1 MASRGWGGRT
11 GAVPVGGAWRVAVG
25 CGALLVAV
33 YALAVWTTPGQ
44 RFEDAVLRASWPD
57 RASPVVAVLDVISA
71 GSLALAAAL
80 VGWIGHRTGGRAT
93 ALAIVAMIL
102 AAVTATELLQA
113 VLPRPILLAHG
124 FRREDRSFPSGHTAV
139 ATAVLCGLLLA
150 VPARARPWTA
160 LPALLGSAAIGAATV
175 TVSWHRPS
183 DTVGSALI
191 VMIGVCVTIAVLRR
205 RGLLVPL
212 TETNG
217 GGRIV
222 GGVLAIV
229 VTTSVAVAVYAGH
242 KAVVALD
249 STGDPDLAPHSA
261 VIAGRAV
268 AIAATGTAT
277 LTTLLLLAGLGPA
290 RIAHAREPEA
300 TDESDGEAT
309 GESDGEAT
317 GESDGE
323 SDLSPTV

>member
-1 MASRGWGGRT
+1 MASRGLGGRA
-11 GAVPVGGAWRVAVG
+11 GAVPMGVAAG

-33 YALAVWTTPGQ
+33 YALAVWTVPGQ

-57 RASPVVAVLDVISA
+57 RGSPVVSVLDTISV
-71 GSLALAAAL
+71 GSLALAAGA
-80 VGWIGHRTGGRAT
+80 VGWIGHRTGGRAI
-93 ALAIVAMIL
+93 ALATVAMIF
-102 AAVTATELLQA
+102 ATVAATELLQA

-150 VPARARPWTA
+150 VPVRRRAWTA
-160 LPALLGSAAIGAATV
+160 PPVLLGSAGIGAATV

-205 RGLLVPL
+205 RGFLVPL

-222 GGVLAIV
+222 GGFLAIV
-229 VTTSVAVAVYAGH
+229 VTISVAIAVRAGH
-242 KAVVALD
+242 EAVTALD
-249 STGDPDLAPHSA
+249 LTGDPDLAPHGA
-261 VIAGRAV
+261 LVAGRALAV
-268 AIAATGTAT
+268 AAAGTAT
-277 LTTLLLLAGLGPA
+277 LTTFLLLRGLGPA
-290 RIAHAREPEA
+290 HNARARDREA
-300 TDESDGEAT
+300 SGDSGLTRTA
-309 GESDGEAT
+309 
-317 GESDGE
+317 
-323 SDLSPTV
+323 